1 MNAAFGLAKIQL
13 EYILSCRRNF
23 KAQQDSSKPSILGT
37 PRIGNFVDAKT
48 KIPIKSISPTQM
60 EETKKKGLC
69 YNCDEKWGLWYKCN
83 NAKIFLLEG
92 IDIVP
97 NSSGVQ
103 ISELEDEVESVDNK
117 ELDR

>member
-1 MNAAFGLAKIQL
+1 M
-13 EYILSCRRNF
+13 
-23 KAQQDSSKPSILGT
+23 
-37 PRIGNFVDAKT
+37 DAKT
-48 KIPIKSISPTQM
+48 KIPIKRISPTQM
-60 EETKKKGLC
+60 EETKNKGLC
-69 YNCDEKWGLWYKCN
+69 YNCDEKWGPGYKCK

-103 ISELEDEVESVDNK
+103 ISELADEVENVDNK